1 MGMEHTG
8 ILQENQ
14 QTTQEM
20 KDKKIIFL
28 ISLPRS
34 GSTLLQKMLAVS
46 PEIYSVAEPWLML
59 PLAFMLK
66 KEGTLTQYSHKTAFQ
81 ALEDLIKELPNG
93 KTDFYREIEN
103 FSFSLYGRMAS
114 GKSCKYFLDKT
125 PRYYLIIPFLAEVF
139 PSAKFIFLFRN
150 PLEVFSSILTTWKK
164 DRFILDKHYVDLYY
178 GPRALSVGYAM
189 LKERAVSVSYNELVK
204 SPEVQM
210 RKICSYLDI
219 PFDPS
224 MIQNYRNVKFG
235 GRCGDTTG
243 VNLFDSVSTDSLE
256 KWKNILNTHYRKWFS
271 KRYINHLG
279 PEILTSFGLSVTELM
294 NEIDSITS
302 LRAGS
307 LRDIFYHFSSTL
319 MRLGNI
325 EIYKK
330 LIAAYRKKE
339 SYYPYT

>member
-1 MGMEHTG
+1 MEG
-8 ILQENQ
+8 
-14 QTTQEM
+14 
-20 KDKKIIFL
+20 KKIIFL

-34 GSTLLQKMLAVS
+34 GSTLLQKMLTVS

-125 PRYYLIIPFLAEVF
+125 PRYYLIIPFLAKVF

-189 LKERAVSVSYNELVK
+189 LKERAVSVSYNELVR

-210 RKICSYLDI
+210 RKLCSYLDI

-256 KWKNILNTHYRKWFS
+256 KWKKVLNTRYRKWFS
-271 KRYINHLG
+271 KRYIKNLG
-279 PEILTSFGLSVTELM
+279 NETLAAFGLSATGLSD
-294 NEIDSITS
+294 EIDSITG
-302 LRAGS
+302 LRMGS
-307 LRDIFYHFSSTL
+307 LHDMYYHFLSTL
-319 MRLGNI
+319 MRLGNA
-325 EIYKK
+325 EAFKM
-330 LIAAYRKKE
+330 LRSSFRSKE
-339 SYYPYT
+339 RYYPYL

>member
-1 MGMEHTG
+1 MAMEHTS

-20 KDKKIIFL
+20 KDRKIIFL

-59 PLAFMLK
+59 PLASMLK
-66 KEGTLTQYSHKTAFQ
+66 EEGTLTQYSHEIAFH
-81 ALEDLIKELPNG
+81 AFEDLIKELPHG
-93 KTDFYREIEN
+93 KTDFYHEIEK
-103 FSFSLYGRMAS
+103 FSLSLYGKMAA
-114 GKSCKYFLDKT
+114 GRSCKYFLDKT
-125 PRYYLIIPFLAEVF
+125 PRYYLIIPLLAEIF
-139 PSAKFIFLFRN
+139 TDAKFIFLFRN
-150 PLEVFSSILTTWKK
+150 PLDVLSSILTSWKK
-164 DRFILDKHYVDLYY
+164 DRFILYKHYADVYY
-178 GPRALSVGYAM
+178 GPRAMSEGYAL
-189 LKERAVSVSYNELVK
+189 LKDRAVSVNYHDLVK
-204 SPEVQM
+204 SPAFQM
-210 RKICSYLDI
+210 QKVCSYLDI
-219 PFDPS
+219 PYDHS
-224 MIQNYRNVKFG
+224 MIENYKNVQFS
-235 GRCGDTTG
+235 GRWGDTTG
-243 VNLFDSVSTDSLE
+243 IRQFDSVSTDSLE
-256 KWKNILNTHYRKWFS
+256 KWKKVLNTHYRKWFS

-325 EIYKK
+325 EVYKR
-330 LIAAYRKKE
+330 LIAAYKKKE
-339 SYYPYT
+339 RYFPYT